1 MELTNDQRK
10 AADRLLATQARRP
23 LRLPEAQRA
32 QVDEVLA
39 ARKVE
44 IFNACYPVGAPVMYI
59 PGVWAKPQRERVYR
73 AARVERG
80 QAVAELA
87 GVQRPIDV
95 DQCFGVPEEV
105 PAPHRARQ
113 RHPGWLIAAAAAA
126 GVLLAAALLAPSAGA
141 VSPARIVI
149 DCYEPGEAPGAESGV
164 ERRRT

>member
-1 MELTNDQRK
+1 MDLTNDQRE
-10 AADRLLATQARRP
+10 AADRLLATLARRP
-23 LRLPEAQRA
+23 LRLSEAQRA

-44 IFNACYPVGAPVMYI
+44 VFNARYPVGAPVMYI
-59 PGVWAKPQRERVYR
+59 PGVGAKPRRERVYR
-73 AARVERG
+73 AARVEQGR
-80 QAVAELA
+80 AVAELA

-95 DQCFGVPEEV
+95 DQCFSAPEEA

-126 GVLLAAALLAPSAGA
+126 GVLLAVSLRVPPAGA